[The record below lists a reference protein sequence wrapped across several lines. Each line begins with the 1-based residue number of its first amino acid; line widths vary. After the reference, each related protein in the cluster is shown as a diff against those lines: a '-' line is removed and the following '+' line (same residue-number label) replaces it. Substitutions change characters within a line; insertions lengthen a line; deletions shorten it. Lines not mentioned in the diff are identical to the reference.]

1 VFRLCA
7 SCNQAQS
14 KQLKHARPSTQG
26 PEPSAA
32 RLAPRAFCTGGV
44 DLGVTAPDPYDR
56 SAQGFSQETL
66 DHRVGSLGFSS

>member
-1 VFRLCA
+1 MFRLCA

-32 RLAPRAFCTGGV
+32 RLGPR
-44 DLGVTAPDPYDR
+44 
-56 SAQGFSQETL
+56 GFSAL
-66 DHRVGSLGFSS
+66 VVDSLGGGFVYNINVLWLNNAIR